1 MNDPLRQLG
10 NVYRP
15 VQWDR
20 QFQRGRRLD
29 RWRGLLGLVF
39 KRKIIIGAA
48 VLALLVAVGM
58 IVGGEELPPT
68 EPAPAPADE
77 TEALVAVRAA
87 EARAGFGIIVRVAN
101 GTVTLI
107 GTVATPTERMAAE
120 SVARSVVGADFR
132 IDNRLLID
140 EGDVEP
146 EEEPNELAAV
156 TDEDLVLQ
164 NTISSVLARNPITF
178 ASASADIDPESL
190 ATLDALA
197 DVLRESAG
205 QVLIAGHT
213 DTDGDPRRKSPAEPA
228 ASRGG
233 GELSDRSR
241 DRPRPPVR
249 PGLRRRPSGG
259 GQHHQRGQSGQPPH
273 RSPAQT
279 ARTGLVTGIGNP
291 CRETVSASTTC

>member
-20 QFQRGRRLD
+20 QFQRDRHRD
-29 RWRGLLGLVF
+29 RWRGLLGLVL

-48 VLALLVAVGM
+48 VLALLIAVGV

-87 EARAGFGIIVRVAN
+87 EARANFGIIVRVAN

-107 GTVATPTERMAAE
+107 GTVATPTERAAAE
-120 SVARSVVGADFR
+120 AVARSVVGTDFR

-146 EEEPNELAAV
+146 EEELNELAAV

-164 NTISSVLARNPITF
+164 NAISSVLARNPITF
-178 ASASADIDPESL
+178 ASASADIDQESL

-197 DVLRESAG
+197 GVLRESAA

-213 DTDGDPRRKSPAEPA
+213 DTDGDPDDNLLLSQQRAEAVVTYLTEAGIDPARLSAQGFGGSFPVADNITKEGKAANRRIEALIKPPEP
-228 ASRGG
+228 G
-233 GELSDRSR
+233 
-241 DRPRPPVR
+241 
-249 PGLRRRPSGG
+249 
-259 GQHHQRGQSGQPPH
+259 
-273 RSPAQT
+273 
-279 ARTGLVTGIGNP
+279 
-291 CRETVSASTTC
+291 

>member
-107 GTVATPTERMAAE
+107 GTVATPAERVAAE

-197 DVLRESAG
+197 EVLRESAG

-213 DTDGDPRRKSPAEPA
+213 DTDGDPDENLLLSQQRAEAVVDYLTGAGIDPARLSAQGFGGALPVADNITKEGKAANRRIEALLKPPEP
-228 ASRGG
+228 G
-233 GELSDRSR
+233 
-241 DRPRPPVR
+241 
-249 PGLRRRPSGG
+249 
-259 GQHHQRGQSGQPPH
+259 
-273 RSPAQT
+273 
-279 ARTGLVTGIGNP
+279 
-291 CRETVSASTTC
+291 

>member
-20 QFQRGRRLD
+20 QFRRDQRRDRR
-29 RWRGLLGLVF
+29 RGLLGLVF
-39 KRKIIIGAA
+39 SRRILIGAA
-48 VLALLVAVGM
+48 VVALLVAVGT
-58 IVGGEELPPT
+58 IVGGEEVPPSET
-68 EPAPAPADE
+68 APAPADE

-107 GTVATPTERMAAE
+107 GTVATPVERVAAE

-140 EGDVEP
+140 EGDDEP
-146 EEEPNELAAV
+146 EDDPASQLASV
-156 TDEDLVLQ
+156 TDDDLVLQ
-164 NTISSVLARNPITF
+164 NAISSVLARNPITF
-178 ASASADIDPESL
+178 ASASPDINPESL

-197 DVLRESAG
+197 GVLAEGAA

-213 DTDGDPRRKSPAEPA
+213 DTDGDPEENLRLSQQRAQAVVDYLLGAGIDPERLTAQGFGGSLPVADNITMEGKAANRRIEAIIKPSA
-228 ASRGG
+228 
-233 GELSDRSR
+233 
-241 DRPRPPVR
+241 
-249 PGLRRRPSGG
+249 PG
-259 GQHHQRGQSGQPPH
+259 
-273 RSPAQT
+273 
-279 ARTGLVTGIGNP
+279 
-291 CRETVSASTTC
+291 

>member
-20 QFQRGRRLD
+20 QFQRDRRRD
-29 RWRGLLGLVF
+29 RRRGLLGLVL
-39 KRKIIIGAA
+39 KRRIVIGAA

-58 IVGGEELPPT
+58 IVGGEELPPS

-87 EARAGFGIIVRVAN
+87 EARAGFGIIVRVAD

-107 GTVATPTERMAAE
+107 GTVATPAERMAAE

-140 EGDVEP
+140 EGDDEP
-146 EEEPNELAAV
+146 EEEANELAAV

-164 NTISSVLARNPITF
+164 NTISSVLARNPIAF

-197 DVLRESAG
+197 DVLRESAE

-213 DTDGDPRRKSPAEPA
+213 DTDGDPDDNLLLSQQRAEAVVDYLTEAGIDSARLSAQGFGGTLPVADNITKEGKAANRRIEAIIKPPEP
-228 ASRGG
+228 G
-233 GELSDRSR
+233 
-241 DRPRPPVR
+241 
-249 PGLRRRPSGG
+249 
-259 GQHHQRGQSGQPPH
+259 
-273 RSPAQT
+273 
-279 ARTGLVTGIGNP
+279 
-291 CRETVSASTTC
+291 

>member
-20 QFQRGRRLD
+20 QFQRDRRRD
-29 RWRGLLGLVF
+29 RWRGLLGLVP

-48 VLALLVAVGM
+48 VLALLIAVGM

-87 EARAGFGIIVRVAN
+87 EARAGFGIIVRVAD

-107 GTVATPTERMAAE
+107 GTVATPTERAAAE

-132 IDNRLLID
+132 INNRLLID

-146 EEEPNELAAV
+146 AEEEPANQLAAV

-164 NTISSVLARNPITF
+164 NAISSVLARNPITF

-197 DVLRESAG
+197 DILRDSAA

-213 DTDGDPRRKSPAEPA
+213 DTDGDPDDNLLLSQQRAEAVVTYLTEAGIDPARLTAQGFGGSFPVADNITKEGKAANRRIEA
-228 ASRGG
+228 
-233 GELSDRSR
+233 LIQ
-241 DRPRPPVR
+241 
-249 PGLRRRPSGG
+249 PSE
-259 GQHHQRGQSGQPPH
+259 SG
-273 RSPAQT
+273 
-279 ARTGLVTGIGNP
+279 
-291 CRETVSASTTC
+291 